1 MVLHLLFQPKPTPLN
16 PSPLPSAVYSQPPS
30 SPLLFLSINL
40 HSFWTKA
47 LSSAHLL
54 PPASNAWI
62 LGFYWFPKPTALWLS
77 WPSLSTTVTF
87 ACSDI

>member
-16 PSPLPSAVYSQPPS
+16 PSPLPSAVYSQPAS
-30 SPLLFLSINL
+30 SPLLFLDQ
-40 HSFWTKA
+40 
-47 LSSAHLL
+47 SSLL
-54 PPASNAWI
+54 CSPLAPASNAWI